1 MKATLRHKA
10 AKAAATRAMP
20 SFAMSSARLAPAK
33 SAMLAGASNVLES
46 RTMTQQSND
55 ALLAEA
61 CTNLGVAL
69 PEMSSE
75 LLGEIVRLAKLK
87 QESALADAARVL
99 SPALSMALAMDAV
112 HGPKQLVD
120 DVHRGYTLMTAALAS

>member
-1 MKATLRHKA
+1 
-10 AKAAATRAMP
+10 
-20 SFAMSSARLAPAK
+20 MSSARLAPAK

-87 QESALADAARVL
+87 QESALVDAARVL

-120 DVHRGYTLMTAALAS
+120 DVRRGYTLMTAALAS